1 MDTDICCLGEL
12 LVDFVGTGGDAFRFC
27 PGGAPANVAVGA
39 ARLGLRSALITCV
52 GLDPFGD
59 QLLKEMERDGVDVS
73 GAQRAATAFTTLA
86 FVSIGEGGERSF
98 FFARSPGADTRLDE
112 QYIPAGF
119 VEGARALHFGSL
131 SLTHELCYRATM
143 EAIRRARSAG
153 RLVTMDVNYRDTLWS
168 NAQAAVKTIRTA
180 LPFVDIL
187 KVSEEEARLLT
198 GLDDEPS
205 AALRLL
211 DTGPKVVLVTL
222 GADGCLWASGGLVE
236 HVPAVPA
243 EIADTNGA
251 GDSFMAAFLSE
262 ILRRAKGDAIKNL
275 EEETLRA
282 ACRFAVTA
290 ASITVTRSG
299 AIPALPTREEVERLV
314 GRGSV

>member
-12 LVDFVGTGGDAFRFC
+12 LVDFVGTGGDAFHFC

-52 GLDPFGD
+52 GSDPFGD
-59 QLLKEMERDGVDVS
+59 QLLAEIEREGVDIS

-86 FVSIGEGGERSF
+86 FVRIAEGGERSF

-112 QYIPAGF
+112 QYIPAGL
-119 VEGARALHFGSL
+119 VEGARVLHFGSL

-143 EAIRRARSAG
+143 EAIRRARAAG
-153 RLVTMDVNYRDTLWS
+153 RLVSMDVNYRDTLWS
-168 NAQAAVKTIRTA
+168 SPHAAVKTIRTA

-198 GLDDEPS
+198 GLEDES
-205 AALRLL
+205 AAALQLL
-211 DTGPKVVLVTL
+211 DTGAKVALVTL
-222 GADGCLWASGGLVE
+222 GADGCLWASGGVVE
-236 HVPAVPA
+236 RLRAMPAKVV
-243 EIADTNGA
+243 DTNGA
-251 GDSFMAAFLSE
+251 GDSFMAAFLGA
-262 ILRRAKGDAIKNL
+262 LLWRAEGGAI
-275 EEETLRA
+275 ERVGVESLRA
-282 ACRFAVTA
+282 DCSFAVAA

-299 AIPALPTREEVERLV
+299 AIPALPTRSEVERAL
-314 GRGSV
+314 GR